1 MITYTFDTN
10 IFSYYI
16 KGDEK
21 IKDRLIKVLS
31 DGNQFIINPITYYE
45 ITRGLLAIDSRKKL
59 QKFNDLCQ
67 VFGTLELSN
76 KVLDIAAQNYALLRK
91 KGQLIEDAD
100 LFIAATCLVHDLVLI
115 TNNTKHFARIK
126 GLKIENWTDR

>member
-1 MITYTFDTN
+1 MITYTLDTN
-10 IFSYYI
+10 ILSYYI
-16 KGDEK
+16 RGDET

-31 DGNQFIINPITYYE
+31 EGNQFIINPITYYE

-115 TNNTKHFARIK
+115 TNNTKHFARIE
-126 GLKIENWTDR
+126 GLKIENWIDR